1 MHNKVQ
7 CSICGEP
14 ANPNCN
20 LAGEPCC
27 LSCSNR
33 SKKATIALAIA
44 FDSTAPFC
52 PGANFTE
59 GEREIL
65 HKAGQ
70 LLTRLIDVETVKSVF
85 DEDETLYKAIEEFIN
100 NA

>member
-1 MHNKVQ
+1 MNNKVQ

-44 FDSTAPFC
+44 FDAAAPFC
-52 PGANFTE
+52 PSQEFSESDIAV
-59 GEREIL
+59 IY
-65 HKAGQ
+65 KAGQ